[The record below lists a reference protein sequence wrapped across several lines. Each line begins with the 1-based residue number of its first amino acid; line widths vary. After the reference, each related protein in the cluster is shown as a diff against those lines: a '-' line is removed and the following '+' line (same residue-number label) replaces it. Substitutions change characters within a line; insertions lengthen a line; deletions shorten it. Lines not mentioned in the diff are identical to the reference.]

1 VARRSKILGGC
12 VVIKGRATRRSRDG
26 WKDPLYRAARSPRVP
41 AAFQA
46 VPYCLWN
53 NRAEGE
59 MRVWLREC

>member
-1 VARRSKILGGC
+1 
-12 VVIKGRATRRSRDG
+12 VVIRGRATRRSRDG
-26 WKDPLYRAARSPRVP
+26 WEGTLYRAARSPRVP
-41 AAFQA
+41 VAFQA